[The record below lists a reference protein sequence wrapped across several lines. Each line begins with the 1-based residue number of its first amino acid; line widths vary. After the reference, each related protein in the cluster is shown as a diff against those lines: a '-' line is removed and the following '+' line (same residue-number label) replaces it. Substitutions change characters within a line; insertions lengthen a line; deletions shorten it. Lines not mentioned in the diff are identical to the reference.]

1 MTLLFSR
8 RSFAAERELR
18 IKSDLLKTL
27 R

>member
-1 MTLLFSR
+1 MALLFSK

-18 IKSDLLKTL
+18 IKSDLLKML